1 MLDIRFVRENVDKVK
16 EALRKRNYDIPLDEF
31 LEKEKQMRKV
41 LKEVEELRNARNIVS
56 HSIGLYKRKD
66 LKTDEKEVYDDLLM
80 NSITKDSLLNG
91 MNEDQRKVIEELL
104 TSGKDRDRVH
114 FLIQQHIGERL
125 VDVELK
131 KSIVNVNENIKFL
144 DAEIVELE
152 EYEKTFLLN
161 IPNIPHKSVPLGKD
175 ETDNVVV
182 RAWGEPKEFNFP
194 PLNHWD
200 IAEMLQIIDFDRASK
215 IAGARFALMKGAG
228 AKLER
233 ALMNFML
240 DLNTSKSYTEVFPPI
255 IVNPDSMTGTGQLPK
270 FEMELFRIADP
281 EFYLIPTAEV
291 PVTNIHRDE
300 ILKEDELPIYYTA
313 YTPCFRREAGSYGKD
328 TRGLIRQHQFNKVEL
343 VKFVKPEDS
352 YDELE
357 KLTRDAED
365 ILQKLGLP
373 YRVVALCT
381 GDLGFSA
388 SKTYDLEVW
397 LPGQQRYREISSC
410 SNFEDFQA
418 RRANIRFKR
427 EGKKK
432 TEFVHTLN
440 GSGLAI
446 GRTVVAILE
455 NYQQKDGSVIMPK
468 VLRPYMG
475 IDTIK

>member
-1 MLDIRFVRENVDKVK
+1 MLDIKLVRENPDKLK
-16 EALRKRNYDIPLDEF
+16 EALEKRGLGDFSATFEIPFAGDQRLEVQLNLRQF
-31 LEKEKQMRKV
+31 LELEERRRQL
-41 LKEVEELRNARNIVS
+41 LKEVEELRNKRNVVS
-56 HSIGLYKRKD
+56 EEIGRLKREKKD
-66 LKTDEKEVYDDLLM
+66 APALLTEMKGVSEKIKELDETLREIEEKET
-80 NSITKDSLLNG
+80 I
-91 MNEDQRKVIEELL
+91 
-104 TSGKDRDRVH
+104 
-114 FLIQQHIGERL
+114 FLR
-125 VDVELK
+125 
-131 KSIVNVNENIKFL
+131 
-144 DAEIVELE
+144 
-152 EYEKTFLLN
+152 Y
-161 IPNIPHKSVPLGKD
+161 IPNIPHESVPIGKD
-175 ETDNVVV
+175 ETENVVV
-182 RAWGEPKEFNFP
+182 RTWGEPKELDFP
-194 PLNHWD
+194 ALNHWD
-200 IAEMLQIIDFDRASK
+200 IGEMLGIIDFDRASK
-215 IAGARFALMKGAG
+215 IAGARFALMKGPG

-240 DLNTSKSYTEVFPPI
+240 DLHSSKGYTEVFPPI
-255 IVNPDSMTGTGQLPK
+255 LVNRESMIGTGQLPK
-270 FEMELFRIADP
+270 FEMDLFRIADP

-300 ILKEDELPIYYTA
+300 ILREIDLPLYYTA

-352 YDELE
+352 YNELE
-357 KLTRDAED
+357 KLTGDAED
-365 ILQKLGLP
+365 ILRKLGLP

-397 LPGQQRYREISSC
+397 LPGQQKYREISSC

-427 EGKKK
+427 EGKKG

-455 NYQQKDGSVIMPK
+455 NYQQKDGSVVIPDA
-468 VLRPYMG
+468 LRPYLG
-475 IDTIK
+475 IEAIK